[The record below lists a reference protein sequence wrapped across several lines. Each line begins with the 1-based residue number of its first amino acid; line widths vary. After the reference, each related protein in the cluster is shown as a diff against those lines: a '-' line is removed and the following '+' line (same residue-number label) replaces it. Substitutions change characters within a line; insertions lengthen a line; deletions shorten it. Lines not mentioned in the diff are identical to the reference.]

1 MKTRDMGYILQKV
14 QRERKVGALHWIV
27 LLFLIW
33 GLTCNVLVF
42 HWKLTASLHSIDNKP
57 AMNAMNVDDSL
68 FVGLVCLRN
77 WILDYLNNIV
87 VTVYTFWDNSQ
98 YVLDS
103 GLS

>member
-1 MKTRDMGYILQKV
+1 
-14 QRERKVGALHWIV
+14 
-27 LLFLIW
+27 
-33 GLTCNVLVF
+33 
-42 HWKLTASLHSIDNKP
+42 
-57 AMNAMNVDDSL
+57 MNAMNVDDSL